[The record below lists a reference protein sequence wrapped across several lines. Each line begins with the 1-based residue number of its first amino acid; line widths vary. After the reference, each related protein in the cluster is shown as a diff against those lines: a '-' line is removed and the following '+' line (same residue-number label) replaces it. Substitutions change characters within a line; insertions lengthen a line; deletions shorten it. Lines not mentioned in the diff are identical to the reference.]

1 MYSYMGHSYTKL
13 LYHILFSTKERR
25 PFIRREIRSRVH
37 DYRGGTI
44 RGLGGTSLQVGG
56 IEEHVHALAIV
67 PPTVA
72 VSDFLSKLKSNT
84 SQWMKQFCR
93 DFEWQGGY
101 TALTVSQSEVERLRR
116 YIRNQE
122 EHHRKMSFKEEL
134 ARLLKAHRIKV
145 SDETD

>member
-1 MYSYMGHSYTKL
+1 M
-13 LYHILFSTKERR
+13 
-25 PFIRREIRSRVH
+25 
-37 DYRGGTI
+37 
-44 RGLGGTSLQVGG
+44 
-56 IEEHVHALAIV
+56 AIV

-84 SQWMKQFCR
+84 SKWMKQFCA

-122 EHHRKMSFKEEL
+122 EHHKKMSFEEEL
-134 ARLLKAHRIKV
+134 ARLLKAHRIKMTGE
-145 SDETD
+145 SD